1 MSCTALPIERL
12 LAHVDGELPAAESEA
27 VARHLADC
35 PACAREAD
43 LLRRSG
49 DLVAALPRLSPGQAF
64 TERVLTAAR
73 DDTARPA
80 GRLRRLW
87 PAAAAAAVLAAV
99 LAARVWL
106 GGGAATGDGVLTA
119 REEREIAADL
129 YVLANL
135 EALESADADEL
146 ISLVEDLDLLEGTET
161 EVSGMFGATDEDDG
175 G

>member
-1 MSCTALPIERL
+1 MSCTELPIERL
-12 LAHVDGELPAAESEA
+12 LAHVDGELPADASEA
-27 VARHLADC
+27 VVGHLADC
-35 PACAREAD
+35 PACAREAE

-49 DLVAALPRLSPGQAF
+49 DLIAALPRLAPGPAF
-64 TERVLTAAR
+64 TDRVVAAVR
-73 DDTARPA
+73 DDAARPA
-80 GRLRRLW
+80 GRLRRMW
-87 PAAAAAAVLAAV
+87 PAAAAAAALAAV
-99 LAARVWL
+99 LGARIWL
-106 GGGAATGDGVLTA
+106 TDGQEAGDGVLTA

-135 EALESADADEL
+135 DALESADAEEL